1 LLSKCRMC
9 VHDEVSSCRARARRC
24 VLAAAL
30 SAKSDKPLCSV
41 VETSSLLHA
50 HWVPYLG
57 IIVLCIVLQG
67 RRQKKRSGKDRDRV
81 MGQRERRLSYRQ
93 IGNSVLGGSTT
104 PVIVVAVL
112 MSTSNTTSW
121 VAASVQRQTAFL
133 AIWNAT
139 SLSSDWPGLEFERIH
154 HLLFKTAK

>member
-1 LLSKCRMC
+1 MPGKSKDAACWQRRFLPNRISLC
-9 VHDEVSSCRARARRC
+9 VASSKQAPYCMRTGYRTWASLCCASCSKGEGKRREV
-24 VLAAAL
+24 
-30 SAKSDKPLCSV
+30 
-41 VETSSLLHA
+41 E
-50 HWVPYLG
+50 
-57 IIVLCIVLQG
+57 
-67 RRQKKRSGKDRDRV
+67 KDRDRV
-81 MGQRERRLSYRQ
+81 MGRRERRLSYRQ